1 MPIVTV
7 QMYTGRT
14 LAQKRALVR
23 ALTEAM
29 VQHASAKPD
38 NLHVILQE
46 VPKENWALAGV
57 LGDERKEGVPVTAD
71 TTPCVTEFAHML
83 LKVSDIKRSER
94 FYVDLLGF
102 KVRPA
107 KPLADGRPF
116 VPFTQGFALTAGGPD
131 EPEQIDHIAFKVR
144 DVAGI
149 AARLKRANAKFYQDL
164 HQGIYGLTIYVADPD
179 GNKIELFEEGVSM
192 P

>member
-1 MPIVTV
+1 MW
-7 QMYTGRT
+7 TGRT
-14 LAQKRALVR
+14 RAQKRALVR
-23 ALTEAM
+23 AITEAM
-29 VQHASAKPD
+29 VQHAAAKPD

-57 LGDERKEGVPVTAD
+57 LGDERKESVTISPD
-71 TTPCVTEFAHML
+71 TTPRATEFAHML

-94 FYVDLLGF
+94 FYVDLLGL

-116 VPFTQGFALTAGGPD
+116 VPFTQGLALTVGGPD
-131 EPEQIDHIAFKVR
+131 EPLQIEHIAFKVH

-149 AARLKRANAKFYQDL
+149 AERLRKADAKFYQDL

-179 GNKIELFEEGVSM
+179 GNRIELFEEGALM